1 MSKPKEAGK
10 PPAAKDTKETFVG
23 GLKTEWNLFWQ
34 TILGDDAEHGEDSVE
49 NVNTEKSRDPFITGK
64 IETLSLEQIKAITK
78 ALSSDRRKL
87 NQRIEAVNKEVEA
100 NSLKLENLKLVGG
113 ETEETLN
120 RLNELSDI
128 GQNISE
134 QLNRIND
141 RLKIARATEDQ
152 LKRNK

>member
-1 MSKPKEAGK
+1 MSKPKDSGK
-10 PPAAKDTKETFVG
+10 PPARETFVD
-23 GLKTEWNLFWQ
+23 GLKTEWNLFWH
-34 TILGDDAEHGEDSVE
+34 TILGEEPEEGDETGDSS
-49 NVNTEKSRDPFITGK
+49 NKEKSRDPFVTGK
-64 IETLSLEQIKAITK
+64 IETLTLEQIKAITK

-87 NQRIEAVNKEVEA
+87 NQRIEAVNKEVEI
-100 NSLKLENLKLVGG
+100 NSAKLENLKLVGG

-141 RLKIARATEDQ
+141 RLKIARAAEDQ